1 MNFAAVCA
9 VMLDK
14 IEHDD
19 IDDPDSAGHHPVVA
33 WRLTLPAATR

>member
-19 IDDPDSAGHHPVVA
+19 IDDPDPGHHAVVA